1 MNRLPIILPL
11 LLFLTACQLKTL
23 AQQSPTE
30 ESRTDKSRTEVS
42 QTDKPNIIFIFADD
56 QAFSTI
62 QALGNEEV
70 ITPTLDKLVNEGATF
85 THAYNMGAWN
95 GAVCMASRAMM
106 ITGRS
111 VWRAHALDDELKAG
125 KRHDETWPKLMEEA
139 GYNTYMSGKWHVAAP
154 APDLFMTTSHIRPG
168 MPKDTEEGYNRPKS
182 RDDKEWQP
190 WDKKFGGFW
199 EGGTHWSEVLR
210 NDALSF
216 IEDATQQEKPFFM
229 YLAFNAAHD
238 PRQSPKEYVDKYPVD
253 EVKVPE
259 NFMAEYPYNE
269 AMGSGRT
276 LRDER
281 LAPFP
286 RTEYAVQVHRQEYY
300 ALITH
305 MDEQIRQILEAVEK
319 SGKQDNTYIFFTA
332 DHGLACGEHGLLGKQ
347 NMFDHSIRVPLMVVG
362 PDIPEGKKI
371 DSDVY
376 LQDVMASGLDLAGIK
391 KPKYVEF
398 NSLMDMARGKK
409 DKSRYK
415 SIYGGYIEQQR
426 MIRKDGFKLIVYPEI
441 DKVLLYNVAEDPK
454 ELHNLAEEPD
464 YEKKIKKLF
473 KDLLKLQKKLD
484 DTLDL
489 KSTYDKVVS

>member
-1 MNRLPIILPL
+1 MKSIIIV
-11 LLFLTACQLKTL
+11 FTLTIFHFHVY
-23 AQQSPTE
+23 AQE
-30 ESRTDKSRTEVS
+30 
-42 QTDKPNIIFIFADD
+42 KPNIIFIFADD

-62 QALGNEEV
+62 HALGNEEV

-125 KRHDETWPKLMEEA
+125 KKQDETWPKLMEKA

-154 APDLFMTTSHIRPG
+154 APDLFMTTHHIRPG
-168 MPKDTEEGYNRPKS
+168 MPKDTEEAYNRPKS
-182 RDDKEWQP
+182 RDDKAWQP

-210 NDALSF
+210 NDALTF
-216 IEDATQQEKPFFM
+216 IEDATRKEEPFFM

-259 NFMAEYPYNE
+259 NFMPEYPYNE

-286 RTEYAVQVHRQEYY
+286 RTEYAVQVHRKEYY

-305 MDEQIRQILEAVEK
+305 MDEQIRQILEALEK

-332 DHGLACGEHGLLGKQ
+332 DHGLACGEHGLIGKQ
-347 NMFDHSIRVPLMVVG
+347 NMFDHSIRVPLMVLG
-362 PDIPEGKKI
+362 PDIPEGKKVEA
-371 DSDVY
+371 DVY
-376 LQDVMASGLDLAGIK
+376 LQDVMASGLELAGIK

-398 NSLMDMARGKK
+398 NSLMDMARGRKE
-409 DKSRYK
+409 KSKYK

-426 MIRKDGFKLIVYPEI
+426 MIRKDGLKLIVYPEI
-441 DKVLLYNVAEDPK
+441 DKVLLYNVEEDPK
-454 ELHNLAEEPD
+454 ELHNLAEDPA
-464 YEKKIKKLF
+464 YKKKIKRLF

-484 DTLDL
+484 DTLNI